1 MIFQWSSVNNN
12 DEEEEEGV
20 GLNDELL
27 AELSDDE
34 LDDDL
39 LEGAE
44 AVLPVPVIDPVAITE
59 EEDPEEVAALL
70 DSHSDEDEEDME
82 YDSFDDKD
90 EM

>member
-1 MIFQWSSVNNN
+1 MIFLWNNVHN
-12 DEEEEEGV
+12 DEEEEEGA

-34 LDDDL
+34 LDDDDL
-39 LEGAE
+39 PEGAD
-44 AVLPVPVIDPVAITE
+44 APVPLAVIDPVTIKE

-70 DSHSDEDEEDME
+70 DSHGDENEEDME